1 MALENELVLDWLDF
15 GLTGTLNIP
24 GNSEPFDDTKEYYTL
39 TVTVANELGTYKK
52 KKFRVENALEH
63 MPALCV
69 EGNYT
74 GDGLNG
80 WCYFPHDVFGH
91 QSVNPVMKLTN
102 ITTNI
107 TFTEE
112 ESEGTAP
119 YIIQIQTFG
128 TGDSVLITFDGEN
141 EISDT
146 SVSIQI
152 EADFPLFMG
161 TRNEYS
167 TEHVEVVR
175 YVYDAAIQGVWMS
188 EISLA
193 GDDSNIDQAING
205 TEIEDTIPE
214 NITYYIS
221 NWLKKNGSQVASAT
235 KMNRFQIPPG
245 AKIWLVDPGHD
256 NDDATPNMTLHM
268 QGLGLPPTFKYKERT
283 DATWQIGHL
292 LTPTLSEYFRGSW
305 TDYGT
310 GDFYVSIVNTNIP
323 IFDSETKGDKYGDG
337 LIGEDE
343 AENAGELEKHDP
355 TTGEDED
362 ETIVPTPSVKAA
374 GIGVN
379 VWALSANQIKNVM
392 DVFYTPNQTIID
404 SIKSG
409 LWMYNN
415 NPIDFMVSCYWV
427 PFNVSDFY
435 KTENHR
441 LYLGL
446 YDTTY
451 DYPRVSETKDAGNRI
466 TIVNTTL
473 DPVYGDWRDYTYF
486 KYEIY
491 LPFVGFFPLDVQQ
504 YLNKNLRVELAFDVL
519 THNIRYYLFA
529 NDKLIDRVDGSVGYD
544 VPLMAT
550 DQVNKAKSD
559 IAGVTQIV
567 VGGMEVMSGGAAIGN
582 VWGATSGEIPAALE
596 VDKGALMGAKFGVV
610 SGAMHMI
617 SGVNQIFQYP
627 KEQVVG
633 NISSC
638 MNIYDINYCY
648 IKITEKN
655 AIKPDKLNTLYNWP
669 SYYMGPASALSGY
682 CELADLRFSSSAS
695 STEIAEIIGLLK
707 GGVIF

>member
-1 MALENELVLDWLDF
+1 MDLLLAEYGTHQINVHFEGHEFIPGKDKYHYKITFNFNGNEQFFEWEITPSTANFPALRFGSGANIDNPNYPPSYFSMITPPALNAYWYAKTGVSYGSDGIASFELVDSGGDLGVEMPGPTSQVIKNFVGTVSDCVLD
-15 GLTGTLNIP
+15 
-24 GNSEPFDDTKEYYTL
+24 
-39 TVTVANELGTYKK
+39 VTI
-52 KKFRVENALEH
+52 
-63 MPALCV
+63 
-69 EGNYT
+69 
-74 GDGLNG
+74 D
-80 WCYFPHDVFGH
+80 
-91 QSVNPVMKLTN
+91 
-102 ITTNI
+102 
-107 TFTEE
+107 
-112 ESEGTAP
+112 
-119 YIIQIQTFG
+119 
-128 TGDSVLITFDGEN
+128 
-141 EISDT
+141 
-146 SVSIQI
+146 
-152 EADFPLFMG
+152 ADFPIFCSELQICPVAQTYQQG
-161 TRNEYS
+161 DCYS
-167 TEHVEVVR
+167 LTSQSISDDNG
-175 YVYDAAIQGVWMS
+175 YVTNCISGDMTDAENAVNYQSI
-188 EISLA
+188 A
-193 GDDSNIDQAING
+193 
-205 TEIEDTIPE
+205 DTIPA
-214 NITYYIS
+214 NQTYYIS
-221 NWLKKNGSQVASAT
+221 NWLKKNGTQVASAT

-256 NDDATPNMTLHM
+256 NGGATPNMTLHM

-292 LTPTLSEYFRGSW
+292 LTTSLSEYFRGSW
-305 TDYGT
+305 TDYNN

-323 IFDSETKGDKYGDG
+323 IFDSEAKGDEYGDG
-337 LIGEDE
+337 LIGQDE
-343 AENAGELEKHDP
+343 AENAGQLEKHDP
-355 TTGEDED
+355 TTGDNEDA
-362 ETIVPTPSVKAA
+362 TTVPTPSVKAA

-392 DVFYTPNQTIID
+392 DVLYDPDQTIID
-404 SIKSG
+404 SIKDG

-415 NPIDFMVSCYWV
+415 NPIDFIVSCYWV

-435 KTENHR
+435 KTSNHR
-441 LYLGL
+441 LYLGQ

-451 DYPRVSETKDAGNRI
+451 DYARVSETKDAGNRI

-473 DPVYGDWRDYTYF
+473 DPVYGDWRDYTNF

-491 LPFVGFFPLDVQQ
+491 LPFIGFFPLDVQQ

-559 IAGVTQIV
+559 IAGITQIV
-567 VGGMEVMSGGAAIGN
+567 KGGMEVMTGGAAIGN
-582 VWGATSGEIPAALE
+582 VWGATSGELPASME

-610 SGAMHMI
+610 SGAMDMI

-627 KEQVVG
+627 KEQIVG

-655 AIKPDKLNTLYNWP
+655 AIKPDKLNVLYNWP